1 MLNDNIKSQRKA
13 KGLSQEELA
22 AKLNVAR
29 QTLSKWEKGLSV
41 PDAEMLI
48 RIAGALDTSV
58 SKLLGET
65 CAPEEN
71 DTIKTL
77 AAKLEILN
85 EQYSRQRE
93 QKRKIWRATSIAL
106 AIFGI
111 VYLVDRV
118 WTAGIIC
125 RAMTNPHLGDSSNAQ
140 IVASEIPTSVYSM
153 LLWLCVRMVLPPAAI
168 CTLAAIGIFKTKKDI

>member
-1 MLNDNIKSQRKA
+1 MLNDNVKLQRKA

-29 QTLSKWEKGLSV
+29 QTLSKWEKGRSV

-48 RIAGALDTSV
+48 QIAKALDTSA
-58 SKLLGET
+58 SDLLGES
-65 CAPEEN
+65 CVSEDD
-71 DTIKTL
+71 DTIKML

-106 AIFGI
+106 TVFGVI
-111 VYLVDRV
+111 YLIDRV
-118 WTAGIIC
+118 WTAGTIF
-125 RAMTNPHLGDSSNAQ
+125 RAMTNAHLGDNSNAQ
-140 IVASEIPTSVYSM
+140 ITVSDIPQSLYSM
-153 LLWLCVRMVLPPAAI
+153 LLWLSVRMVLPPVVI
-168 CTLAAIGIFKTKKDI
+168 CVLAAIGIYKTKKDA